1 MRSNLDNRLD
11 GLVEIANYI
20 CSELDKE
27 KLIEQIIEKASYYT
41 DSERG
46 TLFLYDKYKD
56 ELYTEYGSGLD
67 KNEVRTKCG
76 VACHVART
84 RQPYICN
91 DPYEDE
97 LFNPRHDKELGFR
110 TKSILAVPVLSK
122 YYELIG
128 VVEVL
133 NKKNSPYDHTDLE
146 FLKTFSRYVSTSI
159 SNALLFEEVK
169 DFKEYQHDLI
179 ENLDN
184 GILTTDLD
192 GNIKL
197 VNRKASNILGV
208 DRQSLL
214 NLNVRSK
221 YLKRFQ
227 FLNESY
233 NAVLENK
240 HCLKTGL
247 EINNLGNNVVF
258 DLNAVPINSAGGS
271 IIGVINIFKDLTKEV
286 RVKQNLRRY
295 MSEHVIKDVLEKND
309 LSLFNGK
316 IQSGSVV
323 FTDLRGFTTL
333 TETLGPT
340 QIVSL
345 INQFFDEM
353 VSSVFK
359 YNGTVD
365 KFIGDAVMAVFGIP
379 VARKNDTLRAVDC
392 ALDML
397 ENLRKFNAFR
407 PEKLKLKVGIGIGTG
422 EVITGNFGSSERFEC
437 TVMGDPVNVASRLQE
452 LTKEYP
458 NDLIFCENTYQ
469 EVKDSYACKVL
480 DSVRVKGKKSK
491 MNIYTLA

>member
-1 MRSNLDNRLD
+1 
-11 GLVEIANYI
+11 
-20 CSELDKE
+20 
-27 KLIEQIIEKASYYT
+27 
-41 DSERG
+41 
-46 TLFLYDKYKD
+46 
-56 ELYTEYGSGLD
+56 
-67 KNEVRTKCG
+67 
-76 VACHVART
+76 
-84 RQPYICN
+84 
-91 DPYEDE
+91 
-97 LFNPRHDKELGFR
+97 
-110 TKSILAVPVLSK
+110 
-122 YYELIG
+122 
-128 VVEVL
+128 
-133 NKKNSPYDHTDLE
+133 
-146 FLKTFSRYVSTSI
+146 
-159 SNALLFEEVK
+159 
-169 DFKEYQHDLI
+169 
-179 ENLDN
+179 
-184 GILTTDLD
+184 
-192 GNIKL
+192 
-197 VNRKASNILGV
+197 
-208 DRQSLL
+208 
-214 NLNVRSK
+214 
-221 YLKRFQ
+221 
-227 FLNESY
+227 
-233 NAVLENK
+233 
-240 HCLKTGL
+240 
-247 EINNLGNNVVF
+247 
-258 DLNAVPINSAGGS
+258 
-271 IIGVINIFKDLTKEV
+271 
-286 RVKQNLRRY
+286 